1 MISADLPNAAQVLV
15 ASLVAHGVDR
25 AFCVPGESY
34 LPVLDALRDEPR
46 VHLVTCR
53 HESGAGYMAVADA
66 KLTGRPGICFV
77 SRGPGATNA
86 SIAVHTSEQDAVPL
100 VLFIGQV
107 PRDALGRG
115 AFQEIDYARMF
126 GGIAKLVTTVI
137 DPNEMSAS
145 IARAFA
151 IAAAGTPGPVVVVLP
166 EDVLAEPAVAEI
178 VSPQANSIAA
188 PDAATVERIA
198 ALVRAAEQPI
208 LIAGG
213 ALASPA
219 GRAAL
224 KSAAEA
230 LALPVV
236 PSFKRQ
242 DVFPNLH
249 PNFGGYLG
257 FKIPQPQVDRLQ
269 EADLVLAVGTRLGD
283 ATTQGFVFPRAPK
296 PKQTLI
302 HVHSDIAV
310 LERTYDADIKLACDP
325 TAFLAALAR
334 RAINPTPARARWIE
348 KLHAGM
354 TDLARWSPP
363 QSANDGVV
371 FGTLVAAL
379 GDRLSEDAILITDAG
394 NFASW
399 LHRYFPFGERH
410 ILIGAVSGAMGL
422 GVPAAVAAGLRHP
435 GRQIVTFVGDGG
447 FLMTGNELATAIQ
460 TGVPVRLFVSNNRS
474 YGTIRMHQEK
484 SHAGRPVA
492 TDLVNPD
499 FARLGEAYGARGLT
513 IAGDSD
519 VAPVVAAALA
529 HDGPVVVDVR
539 TSLHHISS
547 YATLDDLRSGA

>member
-1 MISADLPNAAQVLV
+1 MGTSAAQVLV

-100 VLFIGQV
+100 VLFVGQV
-107 PRDALGRG
+107 PRDVLGRG

-126 GGIAKLVTTVI
+126 GSIAKLVTTVI
-137 DPNEMSAS
+137 DPAEMSAS
-145 IARAFA
+145 VAHAFA
-151 IAAAGTPGPVVVVLP
+151 IAGAGTPGPVVVVLP
-166 EDVLAEPAVAEI
+166 EDVLDQPAVATI
-178 VSPQANSIAA
+178 VPPPPAQIAI
-188 PDAATVERIA
+188 PAAAVVERIA
-198 ALVRAAEQPI
+198 ALVRAAERPI

-213 ALASPA
+213 ALAGPA

-224 KSAAEA
+224 KAAAEA

-242 DVFPNLH
+242 DIFPNAH

-257 FKIPQPQVDRLQ
+257 YKIPQRQIDRLQ
-269 EADLVLAVGTRLGD
+269 KADLILAVGTRLGD
-283 ATTQGFVFPRAPK
+283 ATTQGFVFPSAPK
-296 PKQTLI
+296 PNHPLI
-302 HVHSDIAV
+302 HVYADAAV
-310 LERTYDADIKLACDP
+310 LGRTYETAHKLACDP
-325 TAFLAALAR
+325 TAFLLALAHF
-334 RAINPTPARARWIE
+334 AINPTPARERWLVG
-348 KLHAGM
+348 LHASM
-354 TDLARWSPP
+354 ADLARWSQPP
-363 QSANDGVV
+363 PANDGVA
-371 FGTLVAAL
+371 FGTVVAAL
-379 GDRLSEDAILITDAG
+379 GYRLPDDAIVITDAG

-474 YGTIRMHQEK
+474 FGTIRMHQEK
-484 SHAGRPVA
+484 SHSGRPMA

-499 FARLGEAYGARGLT
+499 FARLAEAFGARGFT
-513 IAGDSD
+513 IASDSD
-519 VAPVVAAALA
+519 VRPVVAAALA
-529 HDGPVVVDVR
+529 HEGPVIVDVW
-539 TSLHHISS
+539 TSLHHISP
-547 YATLDDLRSGA
+547 YATLDDLRSGT